1 MGTDGETILS
11 MNPVHSGGRAVRS
24 TKSAPGVLDP
34 LYADVLGGRTTGRL
48 FVRVWMFIPNSVVI
62 SPGGNASIL
71 ALGEA
76 PPSDGGVSVALWQ
89 TGTTIQVYDPNG
101 NPQYAQ
107 TSSLPALPR
116 QRWFC
121 AQLDFPIGAQVSSAD
136 FRLRVDGT
144 ALANAEP
151 QKTVDSVLSSPYERL
166 WLGVNYINNV
176 QSSPVTV
183 HYDDVYV
190 DTKDVGCQ

>member
-1 MGTDGETILS
+1 

-24 TKSAPGVLDP
+24 TKTAPGVLDP
-34 LYADVLGGRTTGRL
+34 LIADVLGRRTTGKL
-48 FVRVWMFIPNSVVI
+48 FIRVWMYIPNTVVI

-71 ALGEA
+71 VLGEA
-76 PPSDGGVSVALWQ
+76 PPSDGGVSVALWENR
-89 TGTTIQVYDPNG
+89 TTLQVYDPNG

-144 ALANAEP
+144 ALANADP
-151 QKTVDSVLSSPYERL
+151 QTIVDSLLASPYDRL

-176 QSSPVTV
+176 QSTAVTV